1 MLVAVAAASLAAA
14 AGAPQV
20 AHAANGEGEDRLAVL
35 DTGSGRIVIE
45 FFADDAPGHV
55 DNFVSLAESGFYD
68 GTVFHRVIRGFM
80 IQGGDPNTRQDDP
93 GPRSTW
99 GMGGPD
105 STIDAEFND
114 IRHDRGIV
122 SMARSMSPDSAGSQ
136 FFIVHSNSNFLDG
149 QYTAFGRVVTAD
161 SLETLDAIAALPTDE
176 RDVPEEIGPA
186 VVRSVAIVDR
196 DSVEGVEDL
205 GGPARVSV
213 PEGPPPGM
221 SPMEAIPESGTYTS
235 DAFGVS
241 FDVPDGWFLQLTG
254 EADAFF
260 PDMAM
265 LGPAPIGGQPQA
277 ITIAVD
283 PLGNATFE
291 EMLENHAET
300 IQEAVASGQ
309 LEIESR
315 RMITVGGVVAQQTD
329 AKSDLE
335 FADQQISIRFREVVV
350 AGTDDFYTIT
360 YSSIAEQFADSEDDF
375 AGVIS
380 SFTAAGVG
388 GLSPPAADAADAA
401 GDADADAAGD
411 ADADAAGDADADA
424 AGDAPAGG
432 GCLIATAAYGTELAP
447 QVQLLREARDGALAQ
462 TAAGSAF
469 LGAFNTAY
477 YAFSPAAADAI
488 RDHPAAADAV
498 RAAAVPLLS
507 ILSVVS
513 LADGQSEWQVAA
525 LALLAA
531 ALALGAYVAAPA
543 ARRRPGGAACPPQ
556 PVTRATTRRRPR
568 RAPCTLARPAC
579 GRTSSAQCPCRRT
592 RR

>member
-1 MLVAVAAASLAAA
+1 MAAA
-14 AGAPQV
+14 AVLGAAAAAPQA
-20 AHAANGEGEDRLAVL
+20 AHAADGEDRLAVL

-105 STIDAEFND
+105 SAIDAEFND

-186 VVRSVAIVDR
+186 VVMSVAIVDR

-388 GLSPPAADAADAA
+388 GLSPPAADA
-401 GDADADAAGD
+401 DAAGD

-513 LADGQSEWQVAA
+513 LADGQSEWQAAA

-543 ARRRPGGAACPPQ
+543 AAAALA
-556 PVTRATTRRRPR
+556 VRHARRRRPR
-568 RAPCTLARPAC
+568 SR
-579 GRTSSAQCPCRRT
+579 
-592 RR
+592 

>member
-1 MLVAVAAASLAAA
+1 MLVAVAAALGAAA
-14 AGAPQV
+14 APLQP
-20 AHAANGEGEDRLAVL
+20 AHAADGEGEDRLAVL
-35 DTGSGRIVIE
+35 DTGSGRIVVE
-45 FFADDAPGHV
+45 FFAGDAPGHV

-93 GPRSTW
+93 GPRSAW

-105 STIDAEFND
+105 VTVDAEFND

-122 SMARSMSPDSAGSQ
+122 SMARSMDPDSAGSQ

-176 RDVPEEIGPA
+176 RDVPEDIEPA
-186 VVRSVAIVDR
+186 VVRSITIVDR

-221 SPMEAIPESGTYTS
+221 PPMEAVPESGTYTS

-254 EADAFF
+254 EAGAFF

-291 EMLENHAET
+291 DMLEEHAET
-300 IQEAVASGQ
+300 IEEAVASGQ

-315 RMITVGGVVAQQTD
+315 SMITVGGVVAQQTD
-329 AKSDLE
+329 ARSDLE
-335 FADQQISIRFREVVV
+335 FGDQQVSIRFREVVV

-380 SFTAAGVG
+380 SFTATGVG
-388 GLSPPAADAADAA
+388 RPPPADADAAA
-401 GDADADAAGD
+401 DADADAA
-411 ADADAAGDADADA
+411 AG
-424 AGDAPAGG
+424 GGGG

-469 LGAFNTAY
+469 LGAFNAAY
-477 YAFSPAAADAI
+477 YAFSPAAADAV

-498 RAAAVPLLS
+498 RTAAAPLLS

-513 LADGQSEWQVAA
+513 LADGQSEWQVVA

-531 ALALGAYVAAPA
+531 ALALGAYVAAPVA
-543 ARRRPGGAACPPQ
+543 AAALAVRHARRSRS
-556 PVTRATTRRRPR
+556 RR
-568 RAPCTLARPAC
+568 
-579 GRTSSAQCPCRRT
+579 
-592 RR
+592 

>member
-1 MLVAVAAASLAAA
+1 MLVAVAASLAAA
-14 AGAPQV
+14 AGTQP
-20 AHAANGEGEDRLAVL
+20 AHAANGEGEGRLAVL

-105 STIDAEFND
+105 STVGAEFND

-122 SMARSMSPDSAGSQ
+122 SMARSMDPDSAGSQ

-161 SLETLDAIAALPTDE
+161 SLETLDAIASLPTDE
-176 RDVPEEIGPA
+176 RDVPEDVEPA
-186 VVRSVAIVDR
+186 VVRSVTIVDR

-221 SPMEAIPESGTYTS
+221 SPMEAVPESGTYTS

-254 EADAFF
+254 EAGAFF

-291 EMLENHAET
+291 DMLEEHAAT
-300 IQEAVASGQ
+300 IEEAVASGQ

-315 RMITVGGVVAQQTD
+315 SMITVGGVVAQQTD
-329 AKSDLE
+329 ARSDLE
-335 FADQQISIRFREVVV
+335 FVDQQVSIRFREVVV

-380 SFTAAGVG
+380 SFAAAGVG
-388 GLSPPAADAADAA
+388 RPPAAAALAA
-401 GDADADAAGD
+401 DADADAAG
-411 ADADAAGDADADA
+411 AGAAAAG
-424 AGDAPAGG
+424 GG

-469 LGAFNTAY
+469 LGAFNAAY
-477 YAFSPAAADAI
+477 YAFSPAAADAV

-498 RAAAVPLLS
+498 RAAAAPLLS

-513 LADGQSEWQVAA
+513 LSDGQSEWQVVA

-531 ALALGAYVAAPA
+531 GLALGAYVAAPVA
-543 ARRRPGGAACPPQ
+543 AAALAVRHARRG
-556 PVTRATTRRRPR
+556 RRR
-568 RAPCTLARPAC
+568 
-579 GRTSSAQCPCRRT
+579 
-592 RR
+592 

>member
-1 MLVAVAAASLAAA
+1 MAAA
-14 AGAPQV
+14 AAPQA
-20 AHAANGEGEDRLAVL
+20 AHAAEDRLAVL
-35 DTGSGRIVIE
+35 DTGSGRIVVE

-93 GPRSTW
+93 GPRSSW

-105 STIDAEFND
+105 ETVDAEFND

-161 SLETLDAIAALPTDE
+161 SLETLDAIAELPTDE
-176 RDVPEEIGPA
+176 RDVPEEVGPA

-196 DSVEGVEDL
+196 DSVDGVEDL
-205 GGPARVSV
+205 GEPARVSV
-213 PEGPPPGM
+213 PAGPPPGM
-221 SPMEAIPESGTYTS
+221 SPMEAVPAGGAYTN

-254 EADAFF
+254 ETGDFF
-260 PDMAM
+260 PDIAI

-283 PLGNATFE
+283 PLGDATFE
-291 EMLENHAET
+291 DMLEDHAAT
-300 IQEAVASGQ
+300 IQEAVDDGQ

-315 RMITVGGVVAQQTD
+315 SMITVGGVVAQQTD
-329 AKSDLE
+329 AKSELE
-335 FADQQISIRFREVVV
+335 FAGEEVTIRFREVVV

-360 YSSIAEQFADSEDDF
+360 YSSIDDQFADSEGNF
-375 AGVIS
+375 TSVIS
-380 SFTAAGVG
+380 SFAADGVG
-388 GLSPPAADAADAA
+388 RPPAA
-401 GDADADAAGD
+401 DADADAAD
-411 ADADAAGDADADA
+411 AG
-424 AGDAPAGG
+424 GG

-447 QVQLLREARDGALAQ
+447 QVQLLREVRDGALAQ
-462 TAAGSAF
+462 TAAGSAL

-488 RDHPAAADAV
+488 RDHPAAADAA
-498 RAAAVPLLS
+498 RAAAAPLLS
-507 ILSVVS
+507 MLSAAS
-513 LADGQSEWQVAA
+513 LADGQSEWRAAA
-525 LALLAA
+525 LASLAA
-531 ALALGAYVAAPA
+531 ALALGAYVAAPTA
-543 ARRRPGGAACPPQ
+543 LAAGLRRRARR
-556 PVTRATTRRRPR
+556 
-568 RAPCTLARPAC
+568 
-579 GRTSSAQCPCRRT
+579 
-592 RR
+592 